1 MVGVAFFNYFVE
13 TTRMPDVVA
22 GFIKARD
29 WPPLAVMC
37 AILFLL
43 VVLGC
48 FMDSIAIVFI
58 TTPVLF
64 PLVKSLGFDPIWYGI
79 MTVMIVEFGLVTPP
93 FGLNVFVVAKMIPE
107 VTTWGAFQ
115 GVMPFILSDFVRLAL
130 LIAFPGLVLWL
141 PKLLFPAVP

>member
-1 MVGVAFFNYFVE
+1 
-13 TTRMPDVVA
+13 
-22 GFIKARD
+22 
-29 WPPLAVMC
+29 
-37 AILFLL
+37 
-43 VVLGC
+43 
-48 FMDSIAIVFI
+48 
-58 TTPVLF
+58 LF